1 MYRLDD
7 AMSSC
12 LDDAMSS
19 CLDDAMYH
27 LDDAMYHLDDAMY
40 HLDDA
45 MYRVATCEPPTTL
58 SGLLNFRFLDIGV
71 LGPQ

>member
-1 MYRLDD
+1 MYR
-7 AMSSC
+7 

-27 LDDAMYHLDDAMY
+27 LDDAMSSCLDDTMY
-40 HLDDA
+40 RLDDA
-45 MYRVATCEPPTTL
+45 MYRVATREPPITL

>member
-40 HLDDA
+40 
-45 MYRVATCEPPTTL
+45 RVATREPPITL